1 MPSGSQPAPGPLAR
15 AINATV
21 RVFMSEQ
28 RITAQDLARKAGLS
42 RSYLGKRL
50 RDEASLTSN
59 DIEAL
64 CEALDVDILLFANEA
79 VARLKRI
86 KAQPQKQPPP

>member
-1 MPSGSQPAPGPLAR
+1 MPVPSGSQPSPGPLAR
-15 AINATV
+15 AISAQI
-21 RVFMSEQ
+21 RVLMAEQ
-28 RITAQDLARKAGLS
+28 NLTAVALAKKAGLS

-64 CEALDVDILLFANEA
+64 IDALGVDIITFANDA
-79 VARLKRI
+79 VRRI
-86 KAQPQKQPPP
+86 RKQP

>member
-1 MPSGSQPAPGPLAR
+1 MAEQNLTAVALAKK
-15 AINATV
+15 
-21 RVFMSEQ
+21 S
-28 RITAQDLARKAGLS
+28 GLS

-64 CEALDVDILLFANEA
+64 IDALGVDIITFANDA
-79 VARLKRI
+79 VRRI
-86 KAQPQKQPPP
+86 RKQ

>member
-15 AINATV
+15 AISAQV
-21 RVFMSEQ
+21 RILMAE
-28 RITAQDLARKAGLS
+28 RNLTAKALAEKAGLS

-59 DIEAL
+59 DIEAIL
-64 CEALDVDILLFANEA
+64 DALDVDIITFANDA
-79 VARLKRI
+79 VRRI
-86 KAQPQKQPPP
+86 RRK

>member
-15 AINATV
+15 AISAQV
-21 RVFMSEQ
+21 RVLMAEQ
-28 RITAQDLARKAGLS
+28 HLTAKALAEKAGLS

-64 CEALDVDILLFANEA
+64 IDALGTDIMTFANAA
-79 VARLKRI
+79 VRRI
-86 KAQPQKQPPP
+86 HRK

>member
-1 MPSGSQPAPGPLAR
+1 MAEQNLTAVALAK
-15 AINATV
+15 
-21 RVFMSEQ
+21 
-28 RITAQDLARKAGLS
+28 KAGLS

-64 CEALDVDILLFANEA
+64 LEALGVDIMKFANDA
-79 VARLKRI
+79 VRRI
-86 KAQPQKQPPP
+86 RK